1 MLLTKTLLPL
11 GDKFHGIED
20 MDTRLRKRYLDTIFH
35 TEVRDMLYRRSRFW
49 QEMRNFLLKQSFMEV
64 ETPILETTTGGA
76 DANPFATHHNALD
89 LDVFLRISCGELRQ
103 KRLMVAGFEKTFE
116 IGRIF
121 RNEGMSPEH
130 AQDYTQMEN
139 YRAYAD
145 YRQMMTLVKDMY
157 MHIIDT
163 VYPHKN
169 RKFTIRGYDV
179 DFNQEWKEID
189 YATIIQEKTGIDIFT
204 ATEEQIEKKLTELH
218 VKYEPHNRIRLI
230 DTLRKYCRKQLS

>member
-1 MLLTKTLLPL
+1 M
-11 GDKFHGIED
+11 
-20 MDTRLRKRYLDTIFH
+20 
-35 TEVRDMLYRRSRFW
+35 
-49 QEMRNFLLKQSFMEV
+49 
-64 ETPILETTTGGA
+64 
-76 DANPFATHHNALD
+76 
-89 LDVFLRISCGELRQ
+89 DVFLRISCGELRQ

-169 RKFTIRGYDV
+169 RKFTIR
-179 DFNQEWKEID
+179 
-189 YATIIQEKTGIDIFT
+189 
-204 ATEEQIEKKLTELH
+204 
-218 VKYEPHNRIRLI
+218 
-230 DTLRKYCRKQLS
+230 

>member
-1 MLLTKTLLPL
+1 
-11 GDKFHGIED
+11 
-20 MDTRLRKRYLDTIFH
+20 
-35 TEVRDMLYRRSRFW
+35 
-49 QEMRNFLLKQSFMEV
+49 
-64 ETPILETTTGGA
+64 
-76 DANPFATHHNALD
+76 
-89 LDVFLRISCGELRQ
+89 
-103 KRLMVAGFEKTFE
+103 MVAGFEKTFE

-145 YRQMMTLVKDMY
+145 YRQMMALVKDMY

-204 ATEEQIEKKLTELH
+204 ATEEQIEKKLTELK